1 MRAPAPVPQPPGE
14 ASENASLN
22 PAIALFWNDEP
33 EPVTADPSHAATAK
47 SAVADGA
54 VAMAMATAAAAAPP
68 DPMRARRSLGPGG
81 LMAVAEL
88 LLR

>member
-1 MRAPAPVPQPPGE
+1 VVPQPVGDDAE
-14 ASENASLN
+14 KAVRN

-33 EPVTADPSHAATAK
+33 EPVTLEPLQGAIAK

-54 VAMAMATAAAAAPP
+54 VATAMATAAAAAPP

-81 LMAVAEL
+81 LMTVAEL